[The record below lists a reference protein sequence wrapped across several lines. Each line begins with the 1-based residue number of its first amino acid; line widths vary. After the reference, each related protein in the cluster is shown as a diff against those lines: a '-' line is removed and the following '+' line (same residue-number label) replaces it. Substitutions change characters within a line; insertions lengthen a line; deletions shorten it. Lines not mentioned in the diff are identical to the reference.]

1 MSCPACGAA
10 LLPGQDRCPACAPPA
25 PLPVEGTLAPDPSRA
40 AHLSRFRPP
49 GEKDRSGALRRD
61 AWKDEVKERVRHRR
75 DQRGAQPEL
84 PLFVEDSLD
93 AESAAARDTDVTS
106 TTAGPR
112 REPEAADGPPSARL
126 DDALADLS
134 IRGAGGSAAKP
145 TEPSGE
151 PGGPGPPDDGVGAD
165 EWEMGDDPA
174 ARLRPTERPA
184 ATGERISAGAI
195 DLAFLL
201 VVWCSV
207 VLLASGA
214 GHVPLRGL
222 LVAWPYLAA
231 YLVFLGLVYAVYF
244 TGTTGQTLGKI
255 VVGLRVVDTMGRP
268 PSAWKA
274 LLRAVLG
281 AVSILAAF
289 AGFLPAAFDPARRA
303 LHDRV
308 LKTRVIRG

>member
-1 MSCPACGAA
+1 
-10 LLPGQDRCPACAPPA
+10 
-25 PLPVEGTLAPDPSRA
+25 
-40 AHLSRFRPP
+40 
-49 GEKDRSGALRRD
+49 
-61 AWKDEVKERVRHRR
+61 
-75 DQRGAQPEL
+75 
-84 PLFVEDSLD
+84 VEDSLD
-93 AESAAARDTDVTS
+93 ADSAATRDTDVTS
-106 TTAGPR
+106 PPAGPR
-112 REPEAADGPPSARL
+112 REPEADDGPLSARP
-126 DDALADLS
+126 DDALADLP
-134 IRGAGGSAAKP
+134 IRGAAESAAKP
-145 TEPSGE
+145 SDPWGE
-151 PGGPGPPDDGVGAD
+151 PGASGPPEDAVGAD

-174 ARLRPTERPA
+174 AAPRPTERPA
-184 ATGERISAGAI
+184 AAGERVSAGAI

-207 VLLASGA
+207 VLLASSA

-222 LVAWPYLAA
+222 LAAWPYLGA

-281 AVSILAAF
+281 VVSILAAF
-289 AGFLPAAFDPARRA
+289 AGFIPSAFDPARRA